1 MEDVESM
8 IHELVERAKVAR
20 EEYSKLNQEQVD
32 NIVKHMAMAVL
43 EKHMLLA
50 KMAVEETGRGIYEDK
65 ITKNIF
71 ASEYIYH
78 SIKDH
83 KTVGII
89 QDNEEEG
96 YMMIAEPIGIIAGV
110 TPVTNPTSTTCFK
123 SLIAAK
129 TRNVIIF
136 GFHPSAQ
143 QCSVETAK
151 ILLEAAVAAGAPR
164 DCILWIDHPSVAATK
179 ALMNHLDVNLILA
192 TGGKG
197 MVKSAYS
204 CGKPA
209 LGVGPGNVPCYI
221 HKDAKLETS
230 VNDLVM
236 SKSFDNGMIC
246 ASEQAVVVDRIISR
260 SFEELMKKVGCYFV
274 NEEEKKLL
282 FQYMFEKEG
291 DEYSLNSCVVGK
303 YPYDIAEAAGFII
316 PLDAKIMVVRE
327 AGVGPE
333 YPFSKEKL
341 SPILTYYVVDNEEE
355 GICLCEELVEYGGLG
370 HSAVIHTEDQELIQR
385 FSEVVKVGRIIV
397 NSPSTH
403 GAIGDIYNTNMPSL
417 TLGCGT
423 FGGNSTTDNVSTVN
437 LINLKRVAKRKV
449 NMQWFKIPPKIYF
462 EPGSIQ
468 YLSKMEGIT
477 KAFIVTDPSMV
488 KLGYVDK
495 VIYQLEKHENHIHFE
510 VFSDVEPDPS
520 FDTIDRGVLAMGQFT
535 PDVIIALGG
544 GSAIDAAKGM
554 WLFYEHPDVDKEGLK
569 LKFLDIRKRTYK
581 YPKLGLKAKFVAIPT
596 TSGTGSE
603 VTSFAV
609 ITDKH
614 NHIKYPFADYELT
627 PDVAII
633 DPDFVL
639 TLPKVL
645 TADTGMD
652 VLTHAIEAY
661 VSNMA
666 SDYTDGLSEKAG
678 ELIHDYLIRAYQD
691 GNDKEAR
698 EKVHNASCI
707 AGMSFT
713 NAFLGINHS
722 LAHKLGGEFHI
733 AHGRCNAILLPYVI
747 RYNSLPPS
755 KFVSFPKYEHY
766 IADIKYA
773 NFAKK
778 IGLKA
783 RNVEEGVNSL
793 IEMIYHML
801 DALEI
806 PRSFQEYG
814 IDEQTYMNKLDE
826 LANLAF
832 EDQCTTS
839 NPRLPLVSEL
849 KKILVDAYYGIDL

>member
-1 MEDVESM
+1 MNETQVM
-8 IHELVERAKVAR
+8 IEELMQRAKIAKQ
-20 EEYSKLNQEQVD
+20 EYSKLTQEDVD
-32 NIVKHMAMAVL
+32 RIVKQMAMAVL
-43 EKHMLLA
+43 ENHMMLA
-50 KMAVEETGRGIYEDK
+50 RLAVDETKRGIYEDK

-78 SIKDH
+78 SIKH
-83 KTVGII
+83 NKTVGII

-96 YMMIAEPIGIIAGV
+96 YMEIAEPIGIIAGV

-129 TRNVIIF
+129 TRNVIVF

-143 QCSVETAK
+143 NCSVKTAQ
-151 ILLEAAVAAGAPR
+151 ILLEAAVKAGAPK
-164 DCILWIDHPSVAATK
+164 DCILWIDKPSVEATK
-179 ALMNHLDVNLILA
+179 TLMNHKDVSLILA

-221 HKDAKLETS
+221 HKDAKLKTS

-236 SKSFDNGMIC
+236 SKAFDNGMIC
-246 ASEQAVVVDRIISR
+246 ASEQAVIVDREISHE
-260 SFEELMKKVGCYFV
+260 FEELMKKAECYFV
-274 NEEEKKLL
+274 TEEEKELL
-282 FQYMFEKEG
+282 KNYMFTKEEDG
-291 DEYSLNSCVVGK
+291 YDLNSEVVGK
-303 YPYDIAEAAGFII
+303 DPCDIAEKAGFII
-316 PLDAKIMVVRE
+316 PLETKVVVVRE
-327 AGVGPE
+327 HGVGKE

-341 SPILTYYVVDNEEE
+341 SPILTYYIVEGEEE
-355 GICLCEELVEYGGLG
+355 GIALSEKLVEFGGLG
-370 HSAVIHTEDQELIQR
+370 HSAVIHTENEDTINH
-385 FSEVVKVGRIIV
+385 FSNVLKVGRIIV

-423 FGGNSTTDNVSTVN
+423 FGGNSTTDNVSSVN
-437 LINLKRVAKRKV
+437 LINLKRVAKRQV
-449 NMQWFKIPPKIYF
+449 NMQWFKVPPKIYF
-462 EPGSIQ
+462 ERGSIQ
-468 YLSKMEGIT
+468 YLSKMPEIT
-477 KAFIVTDPSMV
+477 KAFIVTDESMV

-495 VIYQLEKHENHIHFE
+495 IVYQLEKHDNHIHFE

-520 FDTIDRGVLAMGQFT
+520 FDTIDRGVNAMGQFT

-609 ITDKH
+609 ITDKD
-614 NHIKYPFADYELT
+614 NNVKYPFADYELT

-633 DPDFVL
+633 DPDLVL

-666 SDYTDGLSEKAG
+666 SDYTDGLAEKAG
-678 ELIHDYLIRAYQD
+678 ELVHKYLIRAYEN

-707 AGMSFT
+707 AGMAFT

-747 RYNSLPPS
+747 RYNASTPT
-755 KFVSFPKYEHY
+755 KFVSFPKYEYY
-766 IADIKYA
+766 IADEKYA
-773 NFAKK
+773 MFAKK
-778 IGLKA
+778 IGL
-783 RNVEEGVNSL
+783 EIEDIEDGVDKL
-793 IEMIYHML
+793 IDMVNRMNEKL
-801 DALEI
+801 GI
-806 PRSFQEYG
+806 PKSFQEYG
-814 IDEQTYMNKLDE
+814 IDEETYMSKIDE
-826 LANLAF
+826 LANRAF

-839 NPRLPLVSEL
+839 NPRLPLVTEL
-849 KKILVDAYYGIDL
+849 KKILVDAYYGINL